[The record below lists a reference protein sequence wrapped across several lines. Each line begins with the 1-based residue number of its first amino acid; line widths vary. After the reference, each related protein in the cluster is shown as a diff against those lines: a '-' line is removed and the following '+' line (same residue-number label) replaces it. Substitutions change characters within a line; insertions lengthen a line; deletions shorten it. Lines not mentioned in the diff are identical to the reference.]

1 MKKKVYTW
9 ILISIVLLSC
19 TALVIANQYRLQ
31 SSQATNRQA
40 VLTTNKPLTDKV
52 GGFVWLY
59 GYKKGSTRNRDYI
72 KSQVIA
78 AHSTHLHYVVISI
91 LFNNKYV
98 NKGKFDFEEF
108 DFAIKAIK
116 ENGLVPIVVFSSNDS
131 VDANEYAKNKRA
143 VLNKYERLIRSVII
157 KYRDHGVIWQMWN
170 EPNGLFWFN
179 QSNSGTNTAQV
190 RTWVDFNAKI
200 FAYVRRY
207 DPNSVFLAG
216 AIAGN
221 YSDSKQAMR
230 LAIQNHIT
238 KYGDALANHP
248 YLSSSYP
255 DNGAPENLLKLNS
268 RKFLLSLTAD
278 NSKKAVRS
286 IPLVTTEMGYSM
298 SKSHFG
304 SWSEEDQANYLARSI
319 FVLDM
324 MHQPIIS
331 LYALVDEKNG
341 SGEWGLYKGMSPH
354 YVPKQSARLISQLL
368 SNLDGYSFDERLHSD
383 ARDFVLKYKKNGQR
397 DRIVCWTM
405 DDEHVLKVS
414 GQTVLV
420 TKTPQII
427 YEK

>member
-108 DFAIKAIK
+108 DFAMKAIK

-179 QSNSGTNTAQV
+179 QSNSGTNAAQV

-354 YVPKQSARLISQLL
+354 YVSKQSARLISQLL

>member
-108 DFAIKAIK
+108 DFAMKAIK

-179 QSNSGTNTAQV
+179 QSNSGTNAAQV

>member
-19 TALVIANQYRLQ
+19 TALVITNQYRLQ

-179 QSNSGTNTAQV
+179 QSNSGTNAAQV

-341 SGEWGLYKGMSPH
+341 SGEWGIYKGMSPH

>member
-9 ILISIVLLSC
+9 ILISVVLLSC
-19 TALVIANQYRLQ
+19 TALVIVNQHRLQ

-40 VLTTNKPLTDKV
+40 VLTANKPLTDKV

-108 DFAIKAIK
+108 DFAMKAIK

-179 QSNSGTNTAQV
+179 QSNSGTNAAQV

-304 SWSEEDQANYLARSI
+304 SWSEEDQSNYLARSI

-354 YVPKQSARLISQLL
+354 YVSKQSARLISQLL

-383 ARDFVLKYKKNGQR
+383 TRDFVLKYKKNGQR

-405 DDEHVLKVS
+405 DDDHVLKVS

-420 TKTPQII
+420 TKTPQIV

>member
-108 DFAIKAIK
+108 DFAMKAIK

>member
-108 DFAIKAIK
+108 DFAMKAIK

-354 YVPKQSARLISQLL
+354 YVSKQSARLISQLL

>member
-354 YVPKQSARLISQLL
+354 YVSKQSARLISQLL

-405 DDEHVLKVS
+405 DDEHVLEVS